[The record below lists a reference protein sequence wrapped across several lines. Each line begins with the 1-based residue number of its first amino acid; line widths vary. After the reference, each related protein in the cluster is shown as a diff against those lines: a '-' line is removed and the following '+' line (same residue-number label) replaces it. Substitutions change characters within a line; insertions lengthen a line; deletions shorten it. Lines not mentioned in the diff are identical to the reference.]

1 MGLVNRVWHGL
12 VPLSV
17 VSQRVDPI
25 GHRGTP
31 AMSATSGAIVG
42 RSSGARGLFGAYN
55 GLNRSDRMS
64 QAVESR
70 HFIQQMIDADIE
82 SGKWGAPGDR
92 SVVTTRFPPEP
103 NGYLHLGHTKAII
116 LSCSIAREYGGRFF
130 LRFDDTN
137 PTKEEQEFVDSIK
150 GDIEWLGAKWDGEPK
165 FASDYFEQLY
175 AWAIELIEKGL
186 AYVDDQSVDEIR
198 AGRGN
203 LKDGGKGSP
212 FRDRTVD
219 ENLDLFA
226 RMKGGEFENGTRVLR
241 AKIDMNSPNM
251 NLRDPLMYRIVNTP
265 HHRTGDTWHIY
276 PMYDWAHG
284 LEDSI
289 EGVTHSLCTLEFEDH
304 RPLYDW
310 FIDAINHARFPV
322 HDDHDQVRW
331 AVEIWC
337 KMQPSLPA
345 SGALSQTEPKQI
357 KDLMFHVID
366 ALYETSCVKE
376 FFSTEPSSLVNWA
389 GLHQLCNKRT
399 LELAT
404 DCLQQIQSAAQTDQ
418 RAWIHYPQQI
428 EFSRLFLSYTNM
440 SKRFMRQLVEENHVN
455 GWDDPR
461 MITVAG
467 FRRRGYTP
475 ESFWKLAE
483 DVGITKFNAMVDF
496 SRLENMVREDLNER
510 APRRMAVLDPIKLV
524 ISNWAD
530 GGDADRV
537 EVMEAANH
545 PKDESMGTRP
555 LNFGRELWIEREDF
569 MIDPPKKFFRL
580 GIGREVRLRS
590 GYWVKCHEYK
600 TDSDGNITEVHC
612 TYDPLTKGGNNPP
625 ADEEGKV
632 RKVKGT
638 IHWVNI
644 KDALDAEVRLFDRL
658 YRAERPGKKTGDHLD
673 DLNPDSLKIIT
684 DAKVEPGLIECTS
697 DELNWSD
704 GIRRFQF
711 ERTGY
716 FCEDRESDPDNLV
729 FNRTASLRD
738 SWVKHK

>member
-1 MGLVNRVWHGL
+1 M
-12 VPLSV
+12 
-17 VSQRVDPI
+17 
-25 GHRGTP
+25 TE
-31 AMSATSGAIVG
+31 
-42 RSSGARGLFGAYN
+42 SSELT
-55 GLNRSDRMS
+55 
-64 QAVESR
+64 ESR
-70 HFIQQMIDADIE
+70 HFIQQIIDADIE
-82 SGKWGAPGDR
+82 AGKWGPPGDR
-92 SVVTTRFPPEP
+92 TVVKTRFPPEP
-103 NGYLHLGHTKAII
+103 NGYLHLGHTKAIC
-116 LSCSIAREYGGRFF
+116 LSCGLAREYGGKFF

-137 PTKEEQEFVDSIK
+137 PAKEEQEFVDSIK
-150 GDIEWLGAKWDGEPK
+150 HDLEWLGATWEGQAK
-165 FASDYFEQLY
+165 FASDYFDQMY

-186 AYVDDQSVDEIR
+186 AYVDDQSVEDIR

-203 LKDGGKGSP
+203 LKDGGKESP
-212 FRDRTVD
+212 FRNRSVE

-226 RMKGGEFENGTRVLR
+226 RMKAGEFENGSRVLR

-251 NLRDPLMYRIVNTP
+251 NLRDPLIYRIVNTP

-310 FIDAINHARFPV
+310 FIDAINQGRN
-322 HDDHDQVRW
+322 DDEH
-331 AVEIWC
+331 
-337 KMQPSLPA
+337 
-345 SGALSQTEPKQI
+345 
-357 KDLMFHVID
+357 
-366 ALYETSCVKE
+366 
-376 FFSTEPSSLVNWA
+376 
-389 GLHQLCNKRT
+389 
-399 LELAT
+399 
-404 DCLQQIQSAAQTDQ
+404 
-418 RAWIHYPQQI
+418 IHHPQQI

-524 ISNWAD
+524 ITNW
-530 GGDADRV
+530 GEHGDADRV

-555 LNFGRELWIEREDF
+555 INFASELWIERDDF

-580 GIGREVRLRS
+580 GLGREVRLRC
-590 GYWVKCHEYK
+590 GYWVKCHDYK
-600 TDSDGNITEVHC
+600 ADSDGNITEVHC

-638 IHWVNI
+638 IHWVNVN
-644 KDALDAEVRLFDRL
+644 DAVDAQVRLFDRL
-658 YRAERPGKKTGDHLD
+658 YMAQRPGKKTGDHLD

-684 DAKVEPGLIECTS
+684 NAKIEPGLVERS
-697 DELNWSD
+697 NDEPEWPD

-716 FCEDRESDPDNLV
+716 FCVDSESTATKIV

-738 SWVKHK
+738 SWAKQP

>member
-1 MGLVNRVWHGL
+1 M
-12 VPLSV
+12 
-17 VSQRVDPI
+17 
-25 GHRGTP
+25 TE
-31 AMSATSGAIVG
+31 
-42 RSSGARGLFGAYN
+42 
-55 GLNRSDRMS
+55 
-64 QAVESR
+64 AVESR
-70 HFIQQMIDADIE
+70 HFIQQMIDSDIE
-82 SGKWGAPGDR
+82 SGKWGDPGDR

-116 LSCSIAREYGGRFF
+116 LNCGLAREYGGRFF

-150 GDIEWLGAKWDGEPK
+150 HDIEWLGATWEGEAK
-165 FASDYFEQLY
+165 FASDYFDRMY

-198 AGRGN
+198 GGRGN
-203 LKDGGKGSP
+203 LKDGGKLSP
-212 FRDRTVD
+212 FRDRSVE

-226 RMKGGEFENGTRVLR
+226 RMKAGEFEDGSRVLR
-241 AKIDMNSPNM
+241 AKIDMDSPNM

-265 HHRTGDTWHIY
+265 HHRTGDEWHIY

-289 EGVTHSLCTLEFEDH
+289 EGITNSLCTLEFEDH

-310 FIDAINHARFPV
+310 YIDAINQGRNE
-322 HDDHDQVRW
+322 D
-331 AVEIWC
+331 
-337 KMQPSLPA
+337 
-345 SGALSQTEPKQI
+345 
-357 KDLMFHVID
+357 
-366 ALYETSCVKE
+366 ET
-376 FFSTEPSSLVNWA
+376 
-389 GLHQLCNKRT
+389 
-399 LELAT
+399 
-404 DCLQQIQSAAQTDQ
+404 
-418 RAWIHYPQQI
+418 IHHPQQT
-428 EFSRLFLSYTNM
+428 EFSRLVLSYTNM
-440 SKRFMRQLVEENHVN
+440 SKRFMRQLVEENHVH

-475 ESFWKLAE
+475 ESFWLLAN

-524 ISNWAD
+524 ITNW
-530 GGDADRV
+530 GDEGDEDRV

-545 PKDESMGTRP
+545 PKDDSFGSRMI
-555 LNFGRELWIEREDF
+555 NFGKELWIEREDF

-580 GIGREVRLRS
+580 GLGREVRLRC
-590 GYWVKCHEYK
+590 GYWVKCHDFK
-600 TDSDGNITEVHC
+600 VDSDGNVTEVHC

-625 ADEEGKV
+625 ADEDGKV

-644 KDALDAEVRLFDRL
+644 NDAVDAQVRLFDRL
-658 YRAERPGKKTGDHLD
+658 YMAERPGKKTGDHLD
-673 DLNPDSLKIIT
+673 DLNPDSLKVISN
-684 DAKVEPGLIECTS
+684 AKIEPGLVERGS
-697 DELNWSD
+697 DEPEWPD

-716 FCEDRESDPDNLV
+716 FCVDSDSTPAKMV

-738 SWVKHK
+738 SWNNQK

>member
-1 MGLVNRVWHGL
+1 
-12 VPLSV
+12 
-17 VSQRVDPI
+17 
-25 GHRGTP
+25 
-31 AMSATSGAIVG
+31 
-42 RSSGARGLFGAYN
+42 
-55 GLNRSDRMS
+55 MS

-70 HFIQQMIDADIE
+70 HFIQQIIDADIE
-82 SGKWGAPGDR
+82 SGRWGAPGDP

-116 LSCSIAREYGGRFF
+116 LSCGIAREFGGRFF

-150 GDIEWLGAKWDGEPK
+150 SDIEWLGASWEGEAK

-198 AGRGN
+198 SGRGN
-203 LKDGGKGSP
+203 LKDGGQESP
-212 FRDRTVD
+212 FRDRSVE
-219 ENLDLFA
+219 ENLDVFA
-226 RMKGGEFENGTRVLR
+226 RMKAGEFEDGSKVLR
-241 AKIDMNSPNM
+241 AKIDMHSPNM
-251 NLRDPLMYRIVNTP
+251 NLRDPLIYRIVNAP
-265 HHRTGDTWHIY
+265 HHRTGDAWHIY

-289 EGVTHSLCTLEFEDH
+289 EGITHSLCTLEFEDH

-310 FIDAINHARFPV
+310 FIDAINQGRS
-322 HDDHDQVRW
+322 DDD
-331 AVEIWC
+331 
-337 KMQPSLPA
+337 K
-345 SGALSQTEPKQI
+345 
-357 KDLMFHVID
+357 
-366 ALYETSCVKE
+366 
-376 FFSTEPSSLVNWA
+376 
-389 GLHQLCNKRT
+389 
-399 LELAT
+399 
-404 DCLQQIQSAAQTDQ
+404 
-418 RAWIHYPQQI
+418 IHHPQQI

-440 SKRFMRQLVEENHVN
+440 SKRFMRQLVEENHVQ

-475 ESFWKLAE
+475 ESFWKLAA

-524 ISNWAD
+524 ITNWAD
-530 GGDADRV
+530 GGDENRV
-537 EVMEAANH
+537 ELMEAANH

-569 MIDPPKKFFRL
+569 MIDPPKKYFRL
-580 GIGREVRLRS
+580 GLGREVRLRC
-590 GYWVKCHEYK
+590 GYWVKCHDYK
-600 TDSDGNITEVHC
+600 ADSDGNITEVYC

-625 ADEEGKV
+625 ADSAGKV

-638 IHWVNI
+638 IHWVNTN
-644 KDALDAEVRLFDRL
+644 DAIDAEIRLFDRL
-658 YRAERPGKKTGDHLD
+658 YMAERPGKKTGDHLD

-684 DAKVEPGLIECTS
+684 DAKVELALIERTS
-697 DELNWSD
+697 DEPVWND

-716 FCEDRESDPDNLV
+716 FCEDGESNPTKFV

-738 SWVKHK
+738 SWAKQSG